1 MIKAKIFIVE
11 DESIVALDLKCDL
24 EAMGYEISGISSSG
38 EDAIE
43 KISAASPDLVLM
55 DIGLP
60 GNIDGIQASEIIKD
74 KFDIPVVFLTANSD
88 TITIQRAKL
97 TDPFGYVLKPFD
109 QRELFTVIE
118 MALYKFK
125 TESRLKASQRWL
137 STTLK
142 SIGDAV
148 IATNVNGLVT
158 FMNTVAE
165 SLTGFSYSEADG
177 KPLEEIFNIINEFTR
192 EKIEHPVAKVIRNG
206 AVVGL
211 ANHTLLISKNGKEIP
226 IDDSASPIRDDK
238 NNIIGV
244 VLVFRDIT
252 ERKLNEQKIIQ
263 FAENAKNLIEL
274 SPYAIIVHRDNK
286 VLFCNETA
294 VKIFGAKDKN
304 DLIGKPPLDLVS
316 AESKELVVERFKY
329 MNKTGRSAPLTEVR
343 LLRVDGSVVDVEISA
358 GVFLFEGEPA
368 IQAIARDISD
378 RKQDLQTIRQSE
390 EKYRIT
396 FENTGTSTQIVEADG
411 TISLVNGEFE
421 NLSGYS
427 KDEILGKK
435 PFTEF
440 IAPGDKE
447 RLLDYHNLRRKN
459 PGAAPG
465 SYEFKFVD
473 RWGNIRN
480 IINTVALIPGTD
492 KSIVSLLD
500 ITERKRVEEA
510 LKTNQRKI
518 QAIINAIPDLLFM
531 INKDNYF
538 VGVQSSDDSKLLLPP
553 DMLIGRRVDEI
564 LPPEVARLTIEKSKV
579 ALETREH
586 QVYEYD
592 FPFKGQIMHEEARIV
607 PTGENEVLVMVR
619 DITDS
624 VIAKENLRKSETLFR
639 LVWENS
645 ADGLRLTDENG
656 TVLMVNE
663 SFCKMFDVSKDY
675 IVGKSFAEIF
685 KKEIRLGILSRHLAR
700 FRTKTIRKK
709 FQQEIILWNGKKVW
723 VEVLNSMLELD
734 GSKPVLVSI
743 FHDITERK
751 IAEQRLTGLNE
762 CFLGFGA
769 NGNENI
775 DSIVSFVGN
784 ELNADYA
791 TYTKLENGKLTLLSK
806 WNTPKDFREIDD
818 PEGHVFFD
826 FINGRLSG
834 FNTLRNLEE
843 TDYFVTDPNIRD
855 FGIKT
860 ILGIPIHVEGF
871 SSGVLCVSYKED
883 LVPSEDDLSL
893 LGIGAS
899 AINVEENRLLA
910 EAEMRLAKEA
920 AERADRL
927 KTDFL
932 AQMSHEIRTP
942 INTILSFT
950 SLLKEELEGKIK
962 DELSSSFKIID
973 SGGRRLTRTIDMIL
987 TMSQLQSGNYELSI
1001 RTLDIFEDILESLFR
1016 EFSNTASAKGLGFE
1030 LFKKSEKVEVFG
1042 DVYTL
1047 TQLFQNLID
1056 NALKYTKSG
1065 KVDITVF
1072 ENEQNQLCVE
1082 VRDTGIGI
1090 SKDYLPFIF
1099 SSFSQEETGYT
1110 RRFEGNGLGLALVK
1124 KYSEL
1129 NNTEILVESEKGKG
1143 TVFTV
1148 VFKDSVKK

>member
-24 EAMGYEISGISSSG
+24 EAMGYEISGISSNG

-43 KISAASPDLVLM
+43 RISVSCPDLVLM

-60 GNIDGIQASEIIKD
+60 GHIDGIQASEIIKD
-74 KFDIPVVFLTANSD
+74 RFDIPVVFLTANSD
-88 TITIQRAKL
+88 SITIQRAKL

-125 TESRLKASQRWL
+125 TESKLKSSQRWL

-148 IATNVNGLVT
+148 IATDVNGLVT
-158 FMNTVAE
+158 FMNSVAE
-165 SLTGFSYSEADG
+165 NLTGFSLSEADG
-177 KPLEEIFNIINEFTR
+177 KPLEMVFNIINEFTR
-192 EKIEHPVAKVIRNG
+192 EKTEHPVAKVIREG
-206 AVVGL
+206 VTVGL

-226 IDDSASPIRDDK
+226 IDDSASPIKDDK
-238 NNIIGV
+238 NNISGV

-274 SPYAIIVHRDNK
+274 SPYAIIVHRDK
-286 VLFCNETA
+286 VLFCNDTA
-294 VKIFGAKDKN
+294 VRILGAKDKN
-304 DLIGKPPLDLVS
+304 DLIGKSPLDLVS
-316 AESKELVVERFKY
+316 PESKELVTERFRF
-329 MNKTGRSAPLTEVR
+329 MNETGRSVPLTEVR
-343 LLRVDGSVVDVEISA
+343 LLRVDGSVIDVEISS

-378 RKQDLQTIRQSE
+378 RKQSLQTIRESE

-411 TISLVNGEFE
+411 TISLVNSEFE

-435 PFTEF
+435 PFYDF
-440 IAPGDKE
+440 IAPADKE
-447 RLLDYHNLRRKN
+447 RLLNYHNLRRKN
-459 PGAAPG
+459 PAAAPG

-531 INKDNYF
+531 INKDYYL
-538 VGVQSSDDSKLLLPP
+538 VGVQSSDDSKLILPP
-553 DMLIGRRVDEI
+553 EMLIGRKVDEI
-564 LPPEVARLTIEKSKV
+564 LPPEVARLTIEKSKM

-586 QVYEYD
+586 QIYEYD

-619 DITDS
+619 DITES

-645 ADGLRLTDENG
+645 ADGLRLTDEDG
-656 TVLMVNE
+656 TVLMVNK

-675 IVGKSFAEIF
+675 ITGKSFAEIF
-685 KKEIRLGILSRHLAR
+685 NKENRLGILSRHLAR

-709 FQQEIILWNGKKVW
+709 FQQEIILWNGKRVW
-723 VEVLNSMLELD
+723 VEVLNSLLELD

-762 CFLGFGA
+762 CFLSFGA

-784 ELNADYA
+784 ELKADYA
-791 TYTKLENGKLTLLSK
+791 TYTKLENGKLALLSK
-806 WNTPKDFREIDD
+806 WNAPKDFRELDD

-826 FINGRLSG
+826 FICGKLSG
-834 FNTLRNLEE
+834 SNTLRNLGE
-843 TDYFVTDPNIRD
+843 TDYSLTDPNIRD

-871 SSGVLCVSYKED
+871 SKGVLCVLYKD
-883 LVPSEDDLSL
+883 DFVPSEDDLSL

-950 SLLKEELEGKIK
+950 SLLKEELEGKIR

-987 TMSQLQSGNYELSI
+987 TMSQLQSGNYELII
-1001 RTLDIFEDILESLFR
+1001 RTLDIFEDILENLFR
-1016 EFSNTASAKGLGFE
+1016 EFSNTASAKGLEFE
-1030 LFKKSEKVEVFG
+1030 LFKKSEKVEVLG

-1065 KVDITVF
+1065 KVYITVF
-1072 ENEQNQLCVE
+1072 EDEQNQLCVE
-1082 VRDTGIGI
+1082 IRDTGIGI

-1129 NNTEILVESEKGKG
+1129 NNADILVESEKGKG

-1148 VFKDSVKK
+1148 VFPDSIKK